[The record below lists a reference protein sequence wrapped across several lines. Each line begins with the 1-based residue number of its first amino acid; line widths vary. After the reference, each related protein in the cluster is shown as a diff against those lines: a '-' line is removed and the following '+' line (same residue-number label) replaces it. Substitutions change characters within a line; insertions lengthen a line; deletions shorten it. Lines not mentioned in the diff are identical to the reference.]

1 MFLFQDNQTSCTLY
15 FTIHQKM
22 SIIGAK
28 IVNLPQYGT
37 KKQKFILF
45 LSTFHQKELKTYVTS
60 SNQSGITY
68 TPSKLHGVTLT
79 YRLQVDRTST
89 REVNRAST

>member
-15 FTIHQKM
+15 STIHQKM

-45 LSTFHQKELKTYVTS
+45 LSTFHQKSPGK
-60 SNQSGITY
+60 
-68 TPSKLHGVTLT
+68 
-79 YRLQVDRTST
+79 
-89 REVNRAST
+89 

>member
-28 IVNLPQYGT
+28 IINLPQYGT
-37 KKQKFILF
+37 KKQKIFYF
-45 LSTFHQKELKTYVTS
+45 
-60 SNQSGITY
+60 
-68 TPSKLHGVTLT
+68 
-79 YRLQVDRTST
+79 YRLFIKNHQESEQGKHLGIGYGGQFTSP
-89 REVNRAST
+89 RGSEGYRK